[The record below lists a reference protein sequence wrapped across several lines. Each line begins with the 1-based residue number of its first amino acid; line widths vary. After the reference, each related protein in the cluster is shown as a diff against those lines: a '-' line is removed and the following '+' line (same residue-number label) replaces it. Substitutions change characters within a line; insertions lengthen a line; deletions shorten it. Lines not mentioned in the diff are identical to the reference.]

1 MVGAVLPATELGD
14 KDTCMKWIVEIL
26 DTTDHEVRS
35 VTVVAKSATA
45 AGLAA
50 VRHLDRRRYKVE
62 QVEEAGRWTQS

>member
-1 MVGAVLPATELGD
+1 
-14 KDTCMKWIVEIL
+14 MKWIVEIL

-45 AGLAA
+45 AGLTA